1 QDADDEDVATK
12 SDEDD
17 IYKYKIHVR
26 KDKDVEMKDVE
37 VKGSDK
43 GDEYIIDAE
52 KTSEAKDDT
61 KKTELP
67 PSSSHFRMT
76 VPFHFWIE
84 YPDLP
89 EAPEKAISPFQI
101 VKGNSYI
108 PYWSESPPLCNTY

>member
-1 QDADDEDVATK
+1 
-12 SDEDD
+12 
-17 IYKYKIHVR
+17 

-76 VPFHFWIE
+76 YHGIE

-89 EAPEKAISPFQI
+89 EAPEKAISAFRT
-101 VKGNSYI
+101 VKGNSYV
-108 PYWSESPPLCNTY
+108 PHRSESPPPRNTY